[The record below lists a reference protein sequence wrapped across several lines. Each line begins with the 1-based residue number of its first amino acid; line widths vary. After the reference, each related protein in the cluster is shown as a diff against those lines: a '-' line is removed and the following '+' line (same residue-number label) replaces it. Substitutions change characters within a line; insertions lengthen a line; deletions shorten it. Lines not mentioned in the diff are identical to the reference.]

1 VIITNFVWNAE
12 RKSCVLTVEFCAET
26 FDEAQNL
33 AKLIQVGNTSDDS
46 IATESGADDE
56 WVDVSKLAGLPCMP
70 CSSQGVLRKA
80 KKQKWLIRI
89 KPNCS
94 KWTQIHISNLPL
106 DTVRALRGGTL

>member
-1 VIITNFVWNAE
+1 MIITNFFWNAE

-26 FDEAQNL
+26 FEEAYNL
-33 AKLIQVGNTSDDS
+33 AQLIPIGNTGNDS
-46 IATESGADDE
+46 IAIESLPADE